1 MKRMTAVIYCRVS
14 TPRQTQGDGMRRQE
28 ETCRDWCR
36 NNEHFITAIFREIGS
51 AYRPYPG
58 VADLPM
64 REAAVSFANATS
76 SVLVVEDLDRFS
88 RDMQIPQCRWVSCLS
103 QQSRLAAFFGLRQLQ
118 AA

>member
-1 MKRMTAVIYCRVS
+1 
-14 TPRQTQGDGMRRQE
+14 MRRQE

-58 VADLPM
+58 VANLPM

-88 RDMQIPQCRWVSCLS
+88 RDMQTPQCRWVSCLS
-103 QQSRLAAFFGLRQLQ
+103 EQSNLAAFFGLRLKK